1 MALANKSVVVTGA
14 AHGIGR
20 AYSERLAADGAS
32 VALLD
37 IDAKRNEEVA
47 DGIRKGGGKALA
59 IAADVRDFAS
69 FKRAVD
75 QAAKAFGSLTGIVNN
90 AGMLNVIPITRCN
103 FEDIPDAEWD
113 QAFTLNTKAAWYGCK
128 SVLPYLRKAG
138 GGSIVN
144 IASRA
149 AIRAAPPHLA
159 AYGASKGAVH
169 EYTMTVAIYCA
180 RAGYN
185 IRCNSINPGA
195 IDTPLLQASFDQ
207 AEDPEKRRQMI
218 VGRVP
223 LGRMGRPIDIAY
235 AALYLASDESAYV
248 TGTSLNV
255 DGGVTAA

>member
-1 MALANKSVVVTGA
+1 MARLRDKVAIVTGGGSGMGRATAKLFAAEGAKVVVTDVDEQA
-14 AHGIGR
+14 MAT
-20 AYSERLAADGAS
+20 LAAETGP
-32 VALLD
+32 ALRCMRHD
-37 IDAKRNEEVA
+37 VSDEAGWARVID
-47 DGIRKGGGKALA
+47 LA
-59 IAADVRDFAS
+59 RG
-69 FKRAVD
+69 
-75 QAAKAFGSLTGIVNN
+75 AFGAVHVLVNN
-90 AGMLNVIPITRCN
+90 AGCAPEGTPETATLEDWRRVHAVNAEGVFLGTRAAIPAMR
-103 FEDIPDAEWD
+103 A
-113 QAFTLNTKAAWYGCK
+113 
-128 SVLPYLRKAG
+128 SG

-169 EYTMTVAIYCA
+169 EYTMTVAVYCA

-195 IDTPLLQASFDQ
+195 IDTPLLRASFAQ
-207 AEDPEKRRQMI
+207 AEDPAQRQQMI

-223 LGRMGRPIDIAY
+223 MGRMGQPVDIAY

-248 TGTSLNV
+248 TGAEINV

>member
-1 MALANKSVVVTGA
+1 MARLEGKVAIVTGGGSGMGRATACLFADEGAKVVATDLDERALAS
-14 AHGIGR
+14 
-20 AYSERLAADGAS
+20 LATEAGPAVRTLRHD
-32 VALLD
+32 
-37 IDAKRNEEVA
+37 VA
-47 DGIRKGGGKALA
+47 DEAGWAGVIELA
-59 IAADVRDFAS
+59 RS
-69 FKRAVD
+69 
-75 QAAKAFGSLTGIVNN
+75 AFGGLHILVNN
-90 AGMLNVIPITRCN
+90 AGIATEGTPESANLADWRRVHAVNVEGVFLACRAAIPAIH
-103 FEDIPDAEWD
+103 A
-113 QAFTLNTKAAWYGCK
+113 
-128 SVLPYLRKAG
+128 SG

-149 AIRAAPPHLA
+149 GIRAAPTYLA

-169 EYTMTVAIYCA
+169 EYTMTVAMYCA

-207 AEDPEKRRQMI
+207 AEDPEQRRKMI

-235 AALYLASDESAYV
+235 AALYLASDEAAYV
-248 TGTSLNV
+248 TGVSLNV

>member
-1 MALANKSVVVTGA
+1 MARLGGKVAIVTGGGSGMGRATARLFADEGAKVVVTDLD
-14 AHGIGR
+14 
-20 AYSERLAADGAS
+20 ER
-32 VALLD
+32 
-37 IDAKRNEEVA
+37 
-47 DGIRKGGGKALA
+47 A
-59 IAADVRDFAS
+59 IAALAKEVGPPVRALRHDVADEAGWA
-69 FKRAVD
+69 AVVD
-75 QAAKAFGSLTGIVNN
+75 LAKSAFGGLHILVNN
-90 AGMLNVIPITRCN
+90 AGIAPEGTPESAKLGDWRRVQAVNVEGVFLGCRAAIPAIR
-103 FEDIPDAEWD
+103 A
-113 QAFTLNTKAAWYGCK
+113 
-128 SVLPYLRKAG
+128 SG

-149 AIRAAPPHLA
+149 GIRAAPTYLA

-169 EYTMTVAIYCA
+169 EYTMTVAMHCA